1 MKPERAS
8 EKADDGRQAG
18 NRARVRRYRSKHPR
32 IDYVPS
38 AAAAKVIADCLARGL
53 DNCKAGCIDRLVLA
67 GHAVMSGNGRA

>member
-1 MKPERAS
+1 MTAAAPESVCAGH
-8 EKADDGRQAG
+8 ETG

-67 GHAVMSGNGRA
+67 GHAAMSGNGRA